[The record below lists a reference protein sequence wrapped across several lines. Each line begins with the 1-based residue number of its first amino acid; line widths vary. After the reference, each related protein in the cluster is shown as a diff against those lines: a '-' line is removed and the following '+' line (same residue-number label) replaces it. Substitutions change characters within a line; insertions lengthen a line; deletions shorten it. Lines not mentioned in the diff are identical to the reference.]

1 LTVGSSTNEVHHKN
15 AYLLFSENALSESER
30 DSFQFFNSIV
40 LELSLAFP
48 WQASKKAFKPV
59 VGNDPSQC
67 ASSCNA
73 VLKSRKAA
81 AMNGVPLPCSQHYPG
96 KFNSFP
102 LCRSLTLRHERDA
115 AEPRSKNR

>member
-1 LTVGSSTNEVHHKN
+1 LTVGSSTNEVHHKK

-30 DSFQFFNSIV
+30 DNFKFFNSIV

-73 VLKSRKAA
+73 VLKSNNGSSNEWSSF
-81 AMNGVPLPCSQHYPG
+81 AMFTALPGQIQQLS
-96 KFNSFP
+96 
-102 LCRSLTLRHERDA
+102 TLQIFDPQA
-115 AEPRSKNR
+115 